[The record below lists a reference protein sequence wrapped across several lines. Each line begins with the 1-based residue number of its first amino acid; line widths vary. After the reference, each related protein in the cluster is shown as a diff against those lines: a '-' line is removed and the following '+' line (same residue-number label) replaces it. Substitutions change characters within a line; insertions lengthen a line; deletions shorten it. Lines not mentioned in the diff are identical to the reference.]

1 MLASASRYNNTIYDE
16 SANKNNY
23 GTYIAIL
30 LVVVIILV
38 ILTVKNIL
46 TVNELQTKIN
56 NDFTF
61 QISDLIKKNQNS
73 NDLINGLNKLVNE
86 NTTNF
91 NKLLNNNIVINNKL
105 TELENKIPLKLKFID
120 IIKGTYSFDIKD
132 QVKLYADIYPA
143 SEYFKKYTDNDIVKN
158 KYEYEHKTV
167 ETKKNDG
174 TIILNTVPIKL
185 KDNSL
190 TIKELKQKIKLDSYK
205 NDPILII
212 ISIVDNTT
220 TDPIS
225 GKKNQTV
232 KQYYNLISQESNH
245 FVFDDNNNN
254 FIHINVVNELQDHII
269 KFKNT

>member
-1 MLASASRYNNTIYDE
+1 MLAAKFNNDLNYRETKD
-16 SANKNNY
+16 NNY
-23 GTYIAIL
+23 GIYIGIL
-30 LVVVIILV
+30 LIAVIILV
-38 ILTVKNIL
+38 ILTIKNIL
-46 TVNELQTKIN
+46 TVNELRTKIN
-56 NDFTF
+56 DDFTF

-86 NTTNF
+86 NTNNF
-91 NKLLNNNIVINNKL
+91 NKLLNNNIVFNNKL

-120 IIKGTYSFDIKD
+120 IIKGSYSFDIKD

-158 KYEYEHKTV
+158 KYEYEHETV

-174 TIILNTVPIKL
+174 TIFLNTFPIKL
-185 KDNSL
+185 KDSSL

-212 ISIVDNTT
+212 ITFVDNTT
-220 TDPIS
+220 KDPIS

-232 KQYYNLISQESNH
+232 NQYYYLISQESNH
-245 FVFDDNNNN
+245 FVFDNNNN
-254 FIHINVVNELQDHII
+254 NIIHINVVNEL
-269 KFKNT
+269 